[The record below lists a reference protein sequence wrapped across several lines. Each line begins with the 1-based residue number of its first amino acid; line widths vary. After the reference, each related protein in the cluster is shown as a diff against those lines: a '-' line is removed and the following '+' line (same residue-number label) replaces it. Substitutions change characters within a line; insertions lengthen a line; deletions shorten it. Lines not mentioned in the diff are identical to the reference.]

1 MVIFH
6 RFLYVYQRDNPIT
19 TRKAAGAEQRA
30 PGHDRHGRHRGA
42 ERSHGAELG
51 GAVHHGQLETWRNI
65 GRLFHYNNYS
75 IGISLVGI
83 VDYSGL

>member
-1 MVIFH
+1 MIAM
-6 RFLYVYQRDNPIT
+6 
-19 TRKAAGAEQRA
+19 AAIVAQNGAT
-30 PGHDRHGRHRGA
+30 
-42 ERSHGAELG
+42 GAELG

-83 VDYSGL
+83 QFTTGNLKLGEILVDYSIITIIPLVYH